1 MTMTHKWA
9 APCWRRIGTSLL
21 WPEGTLSGAA
31 YCLGGLVAKSALGFD
46 RGPRWHVSV
55 SKVVEGRR
63 VLPSDEDMRVVR
75 EDFDMRAAEEDNAYS
90 RDGLT
95 RHLWLRVKP

>member
-1 MTMTHKWA
+1 MTTTHEWA
-9 APCWRRIGTSLL
+9 APCWQRIGASLR
-21 WPEGTLSGAA
+21 WPEGALSGAA
-31 YCLGGLVAKSALGFD
+31 YRLGGLAVMSALEFD
-46 RGPRWHVSV
+46 RRLQWHVSV
-55 SKVVEGRR
+55 SKAVDGRR

-75 EDFDMRAAEEDNAYS
+75 EDFDMRAAEEDNTYS